1 MSSSAARRPVFAANW
16 KMNLRRADAEA
27 YADRLR
33 NELPDPPP
41 GDVVLFPPATLLPV
55 VAKGLSGS
63 SVRWGGQDH
72 HPEDGGA
79 HTGDLAAAHLADWG
93 ASWVLCGHSE
103 RRSEHGENDA
113 LVAAKVAQALR
124 RGIQPM
130 LCVGETEA
138 EREAG
143 RTEAVLRRQ
152 LEAAMPPGG
161 GPWALAYEPVW
172 AIGTG
177 KTATPSLAQEAHALL
192 RAAVAARLGAAAAEG
207 LRILYGGSVKP
218 ENAADLF
225 VQPDLDGFLIGGA
238 SLDPGSFLDIMRR
251 CAG

>member
-1 MSSSAARRPVFAANW
+1 MVDAIGYAGLRRRCHRFAAADHRVAAARR
-16 KMNLRRADAEA
+16 E
-27 YADRLR
+27 
-33 NELPDPPP
+33 
-41 GDVVLFPPATLLPV
+41 
-55 VAKGLSGS
+55 
-63 SVRWGGQDH
+63 
-72 HPEDGGA
+72 
-79 HTGDLAAAHLADWG
+79 G

-192 RAAVAARLGAAAAEG
+192 RATVAARLGAPAAEG

-225 VQPDLDGFLIGGA
+225 AQSDIDGFLIGGA